1 MEEKLN
7 AVMPPAVM
15 TPAKKILKDIKA
27 VHLNYSIPVQ
37 TGINQWSVFVRKFD
51 NEDWVGVIEHR
62 FKNQEDAKTF
72 SCNNWNLGDYF

>member
-7 AVMPPAVM
+7 AVMPPR
-15 TPAKKILKDIKA
+15 KKILKDINLETLKA
-27 VHLNYSIPVQ
+27 VYLNYSIPVQ

-51 NEDWVGVIEHR
+51 NEDCVGVIEHR